1 VTAPILVVE
10 IRSQS
15 GYRADAMRRP
25 PLSRPLPS
33 PVRPRRASLRK
44 AAALLGTLV
53 GCEASDAPVVNVY
66 SHRHYDADQL
76 LFDRF
81 QELTGIEVRVVT
93 ATADELITRLEREGA
108 ASPADVL
115 ITVDAGRLH
124 RAKERGLL
132 RPVTSP
138 VLSEA
143 IPANLRD
150 PEGYWFGLTQR
161 ARILVYAPDRVSAE
175 ELSTYENLADPSW
188 EGRVLVRSSDNIYNQ
203 SLLASIVAAD
213 GPEVAEAWARGVV
226 ENLARPPQGAD
237 TDLVLDVASGI
248 GDVAI
253 VNTYYFGRLLR
264 DPDPAVRELAET
276 VRVFFPNQN
285 DRGAHVNVS
294 GAGVTASAPNPEN
307 AVRLLE
313 FLVSEEAQRV
323 FAEVI
328 FEYPVRADVPWAPTL
343 TEWGEFRADTLNLR
357 RLGELNAEAVMIF
370 DRAGWR

>member
-1 VTAPILVVE
+1 MT
-10 IRSQS
+10 
-15 GYRADAMRRP
+15 RRC
-25 PLSRPLPS
+25 LR
-33 PVRPRRASLRK
+33 VRPAL
-44 AAALLGTLV
+44 AAYALFFAFA
-53 GCEASDAPVVNVY
+53 GCGGGDGPVVNVY

-81 QELTGIEVRVVT
+81 QELTGVEVRVVT

-115 ITVDAGRLH
+115 VTVDAGRLH
-124 RAKERGLL
+124 RAKELGLL
-132 RPVTSP
+132 RPVSSQ

-143 IPANLRD
+143 IPASLRD

-161 ARILVYAPDRVSAE
+161 ARIFAYAPDRVSPE
-175 ELSTYENLADPSW
+175 ELSTYEALADPSW
-188 EGRVLVRSSDNIYNQ
+188 AGRVLVRSSDNIYNQ
-203 SLLASIVAAD
+203 SLLASIIDAN
-213 GPEVAEAWARGVV
+213 GPEAAETWATAVI
-226 ENLARPPQGAD
+226 ENLARPPQGND

-253 VNTYYFGRLLR
+253 VNTYYVGRLLH
-264 DPDPAVRELAET
+264 DPDPSVRQLAET
-276 VRVFFPNQN
+276 VRVFFPNQ
-285 DRGAHVNVS
+285 DGRGAHVNVS
-294 GAGVTASAPNPEN
+294 GAGVTANAPNAEN

-328 FEYPVRADVPWAPTL
+328 FEYPVRADVPWVPTL
-343 TEWGEFRADTLNLR
+343 EGWGKFKADTLNLR
-357 RLGELNAEAVMIF
+357 RLGELNGEAVMIF

>member
-1 VTAPILVVE
+1 
-10 IRSQS
+10 
-15 GYRADAMRRP
+15 
-25 PLSRPLPS
+25 
-33 PVRPRRASLRK
+33 
-44 AAALLGTLV
+44 
-53 GCEASDAPVVNVY
+53 VVNVY

-108 ASPADVL
+108 ASPADIL

-124 RAKERGLL
+124 RAKELGLL
-132 RPVTSP
+132 RPVTSQ
-138 VLSEA
+138 VLSEVV
-143 IPANLRD
+143 PASLRD
-150 PEGYWFGLTQR
+150 PEGYWFGLTKR
-161 ARILVYAPDRVSAE
+161 ARILVYAPDRVSAN
-175 ELSTYENLADPSW
+175 ELSTYESLADPSW
-188 EGRVLVRSSDNIYNQ
+188 AGRVLVRSSDNIYNQ

-213 GPEVAEAWARGVV
+213 GPDAAEAWAAAVV
-226 ENLARPPQGAD
+226 ENLARPPQGND
-237 TDLVLDVASGI
+237 TDLVLDVAAGI

-253 VNTYYFGRLLR
+253 VNTYYVGRLLH
-264 DPDPAVRELAET
+264 DPDPSVRQLAET

-294 GAGVTASAPNPEN
+294 GAGVTASSPNPEN

-328 FEYPVRADVPWAPTL
+328 FEYPVRADVPWVPTL

-357 RLGELNAEAVMIF
+357 RLGELNSEAVMIF